1 MDIDLLS
8 KMVKEL
14 ILDNDV
20 VMLPGLG
27 SFIADVVPSSF
38 SDKGYTINPPYRRLS
53 FRPNRDGDNKLA
65 EFYAASN
72 NIDVSTATRIITD
85 FLNDMKVVLM
95 QKKTI
100 VFPELGRLR
109 ATRENNY
116 FFVPEE
122 DLDIFPEGYG
132 LEPVSLKTHE
142 ETKEEV
148 DAALADLKS
157 IITPVPES
165 VPEMT
170 PEPELPISS
179 EPVAEPAP
187 EPVAEPAPESVVE
200 PAPEPVVEPTP
211 TPEVVIPVV
220 VAKAVKTRLPLWRR
234 IVNIT
239 LLIIGIAALLLGL
252 FIVLAHV
259 APDFIDSIL
268 YTPEELRIINY

>member
-38 SDKGYTINPPYRRLS
+38 SDNGYIINPPYRRLS

-65 EFYAASN
+65 EFYALSN
-72 NIDVSTATRIITD
+72 NIDVNTATHIITD

-122 DLDIFPEGYG
+122 DLDIYPDGYG

-148 DAALADLKS
+148 DAALADLKF
-157 IITPVPES
+157 IIAPAEEVHDESGQPTSAEPVDEIAPVS
-165 VPEMT
+165 VPE
-170 PEPELPISS
+170 EVA
-179 EPVAEPAP
+179 PVAAP
-187 EPVAEPAPESVVE
+187 TIS
-200 PAPEPVVEPTP
+200 
-211 TPEVVIPVV
+211 
-220 VAKAVKTRLPLWRR
+220 KHCRPLWRR
-234 IVNIT
+234 IVNIL
-239 LLIIGIAALLLGL
+239 LLIIGIAVLLLGL

-268 YTPEELRIINY
+268 YTPEELRIINN

>member
-259 APDFIDSIL
+259 APDFHRFHPIHS
-268 YTPEELRIINY
+268 

>member
-1 MDIDLLS
+1 MYCYSDAMDIDLLS

-38 SDKGYTINPPYRRLS
+38 SDNGYIINPPYRRLS

-65 EFYAASN
+65 EFYASSN
-72 NIDVSTATRIITD
+72 NIDVNTATHIITD

-122 DLDIFPEGYG
+122 DLDIYPDGYG

-148 DAALADLKS
+148 DAALADLKF
-157 IITPVPES
+157 IIAPAEEVHYESGQPTSAEPVDEIAPVS
-165 VPEMT
+165 VPEAVAPVSV
-170 PEPELPISS
+170 PEEVA
-179 EPVAEPAP
+179 PVAAP
-187 EPVAEPAPESVVE
+187 TIS
-200 PAPEPVVEPTP
+200 
-211 TPEVVIPVV
+211 
-220 VAKAVKTRLPLWRR
+220 KHCRPLWRR
-234 IVNIT
+234 IVNIL
-239 LLIIGIAALLLGL
+239 LLIIGIAVLLLGL

-268 YTPEELRIINY
+268 YTPEELRIINN

>member
-53 FRPNRDGDNKLA
+53 FRINRDGDNQLA
-65 EFYAASN
+65 EFYASSN
-72 NIDVSTATRIITD
+72 NIDVNTATRIITD

-100 VFPELGRLR
+100 VFPGLGRLR

-122 DLDIFPEGYG
+122 DLDIYPDGYG

-148 DAALADLKS
+148 DAALADLKF
-157 IITPVPES
+157 IIAPAEEMHYESGQPISAEPVDEIAPVS
-165 VPEMT
+165 VPEAVVPVSVPEAVT
-170 PEPELPISS
+170 PVSVPEAVT
-179 EPVAEPAP
+179 PVAD
-187 EPVAEPAPESVVE
+187 
-200 PAPEPVVEPTP
+200 
-211 TPEVVIPVV
+211 
-220 VAKAVKTRLPLWRR
+220 AKTSKDCYPLWRR
-234 IVNIT
+234 IMNIS
-239 LLIIGIAALLLGL
+239 LLIIGIAVLLLGL